1 MRRRRQSGLTL
12 VEVLIAVSLVSLLAV
27 GMLFAIRAGLT
38 AMESSNRRMVANR
51 RAGSA
56 QNILQAQVAGF
67 LPVLAKCGGTPMEG
81 SGGTAAPFFQ
91 GLPGVTRFVTTYS
104 LQGASRGMPQVVEL
118 FVIPGEEGRGVR
130 LVVNETPFHGPVG
143 AGFLC
148 GPPAPDPVTG
158 ANLPQFPPPRPSPRS
173 FVLAD
178 KLAYCRFSY
187 LQDIEPAPEMWV
199 PAWTRT
205 DRWTKAI
212 RIEMAP
218 LEADAARVAPMTF
231 TGRIRPNRVPFELY
245 EY

>member
-1 MRRRRQSGLTL
+1 MRRRGQSGLTL
-12 VEVLIAVSLVSLLAV
+12 VEVLIAVSLVSLLSV

-38 AMESSNRRMVANR
+38 AMESSSRRMVANR

-56 QNILQAQVAGF
+56 QSVLQAQVAGF
-67 LPVLAKCGGTPMEG
+67 LPVLAKCGALPMEN
-81 SGGTAAPFFQ
+81 SGGTPAPFFQ
-91 GLPGVTRFVTTYS
+91 GLPGVARFITTYS
-104 LQGASRGMPQVVEL
+104 LEGASRGLPQAVEL
-118 FVIPGEEGRGVR
+118 FLIPGEAGRGVR
-130 LVVNETPFHGPVG
+130 LVVNETPYHGPVG

-148 GPPAPDPVTG
+148 GPPMPDPITG

-187 LQDIEPAPEMWV
+187 LQEIEPTPEMWV

-205 DRWTKAI
+205 DRWPKAI

-218 LEADAARVAPMTF
+218 LDADAFRIAPMTF
-231 TGRIRPNRVPFELY
+231 TGRIRPNRVPFEQY